1 MKQKISGSNIQ
12 VTPNLE
18 SRVKILKKQYT
29 AIAKM
34 MGPACSRFG
43 WNEEQKCIEA
53 QKSVF
58 DDWVKVR
65 R

>member
-29 AIAKM
+29 AIAEM
-34 MGPACSRFG
+34 MGPACSEFG
-43 WNEEQKCIEA
+43 WNEERKYIEA
-53 QKSVF
+53 EKSVF